1 MLFCSNTPMSAKL
14 RVPNSPLA
22 TWPPSATRVLISLS
36 VGLFLW
42 QWSLLLLSSAFWR
55 ENGVLS
61 LEALRAGLFDL
72 DRPGPVE
79 TFGSISLAGLQ
90 AGRWWQPITHLFL
103 HGGLIQLA
111 LGMIVV
117 AAAGPALE
125 RIIGRRH
132 LLGVYLVGGGAGAT
146 LQLAVEKDIH
156 VIGSTS
162 AVCAVAIAATTILAE
177 QDLRVFRLF
186 RRLPL
191 VLSAKYFAAGLVFAL
206 VLLFFV
212 DNGPAVSA
220 RRLQTAHLAPLA
232 GCFVG
237 WLYAR
242 LLGFGRRVPVY
253 AHSRPVPAPVAPYR
267 PPDSEPVD
275 ATSDG
280 ADAHDFIRDAIDPI
294 LEKISREGLDRL
306 TPDERRLLEQA
317 SERLPDSR
325 ASKQ

>member
-1 MLFCSNTPMSAKL
+1 MSAKL
-14 RVPNSPLA
+14 RVPNSPPA
-22 TWPPSATRVLISLS
+22 SWPPSATRVLISLS
-36 VGLFLW
+36 IGLFIW
-42 QWSLLLLSSAFWR
+42 QWSLLWLTPGFWR
-55 ENGVLS
+55 DNGVLS

-79 TFGSISLAGLQ
+79 SFGAFSLAGLQ

-111 LGMIVV
+111 LSLLVL
-117 AAAGPALE
+117 AAAGPVLE
-125 RIIGRRH
+125 LIIGRRH
-132 LLGVYLVGGGAGAT
+132 FVGVFLLGGAAGAA

-156 VIGSTS
+156 ILGSAT
-162 AVCAVAIAATTILAE
+162 AVCAVAIAATTILPE
-177 QDLRVFRLF
+177 QDLRVFSIF

-191 VLSAKYFAAGLVFAL
+191 VLSAKYFAAGLIVTL

-253 AHSRPVPAPVAPYR
+253 AHSRPVPALVAPYR
-267 PPDSEPVD
+267 PRDPEPAEATGD
-275 ATSDG
+275 A
-280 ADAHDFIRDAIDPI
+280 ADPHDFIRDAIDPI

>member
-1 MLFCSNTPMSAKL
+1 MSANL
-14 RVPNSPLA
+14 RVPNPPLA
-22 TWPPSATRVLISLS
+22 AWPPSATRVLISLS
-36 VGLFLW
+36 AGLFLW
-42 QWSLLLLSSAFWR
+42 QWSLLWVAPSYWR

-61 LEALRAGLFDL
+61 LDAVRAGLFDL

-79 TFGSISLAGLQ
+79 TIGALSLAGLQ

-103 HGGLIQLA
+103 HGGLVQLA
-111 LGMIVV
+111 LGMIVL

-132 LLGVYLVGGGAGAT
+132 LVGVYLLGGVAGGA
-146 LQLAVEKDIH
+146 LQLAVEKNIH
-156 VIGSTS
+156 ILGSVT
-162 AVCAVAIAATTILAE
+162 AVCAVAIAATTILPE
-177 QDLRVFRLF
+177 QDLRIFPLL
-186 RRLPL
+186 RRMPL
-191 VLSAKYFAAGLVFAL
+191 AFPAKIFAAGLMFTL

-242 LLGFGRRVPVY
+242 VLGFGRRVPVY
-253 AHSRPVPAPVAPYR
+253 AYSRPVPALAAPHR
-267 PPDSEPVD
+267 PHDPEPEDAPADS
-275 ATSDG
+275 
-280 ADAHDFIRDAIDPI
+280 ADPHDFIRDAIDPI

-325 ASKQ
+325 VSKQ